1 MKIQNLE
8 EILVDQKEME
18 VDTFDPSKYCTRP
31 EEQYIVPAHEWL
43 CS

>member
-8 EILVDQKEME
+8 EILIDQKEME

-31 EEQYIVPAHEWL
+31 EEQQINLNSLRYA
-43 CS
+43 